1 MLWIIIIAIVIL
13 IIYRIKKEHDEYVD
27 THLTQFGGM
36 KEKYAL
42 LITVLELHGFKI
54 RWSRKDIIELASSS
68 SICTLAYI
76 GDNLEVNL
84 VQNSLV
90 LGHTKKRWIFPDGYP
105 QEKMIEEMQ
114 NYAIWQLEQIAKYSE
129 DDLDKFSKE

>member
-1 MLWIIIIAIVIL
+1 MWWIIIIAIIIF
-13 IIYRIKKEHDEYVD
+13 IIYRFKKDHDEYVD

-42 LITVLELHGFKI
+42 LIAVLEFNGFKI
-54 RWSRKDIIELASSS
+54 QWSRKDIIELANSS
-68 SICTLAYI
+68 SICTLTYI
-76 GDNLEVNL
+76 GNNLEVNL
-84 VQNSLV
+84 TQNIAI
-90 LGHTKKRWIFPDGYP
+90 LGHTKKKWIFPDGYP

-114 NYAIWQLEQIAKYSE
+114 NYAMWQLEQITKYSE